1 MKEKLDLIDTI
12 LNDEN
17 ALDIY
22 IKDIEQENIKTPNKL
37 KNNILNYITS
47 KQNNVQKK
55 KVKMV
60 DILKIAACTILS
72 ILLWEAIPMDSMDN
86 MNLFDKEV
94 NAECSQDESLFLDA
108 SNLYKE
114 LNLFMLKPLNHEG
127 REE

>member
-86 MNLFDKEV
+86 MNPFDKEV
-94 NAECSQDESLFLDA
+94 NAECPQDESLFLDA

>member
-17 ALDIY
+17 VLDIY

-94 NAECSQDESLFLDA
+94 NAECPQDESLFLDA

>member
-17 ALDIY
+17 VLDIY

-114 LNLFMLKPLNHEG
+114 LNLFMLKPLNSEG

>member
-94 NAECSQDESLFLDA
+94 NAECPQDESLFLDA